1 MAPEMINAKKT
12 NALRLLDA
20 EQITY
25 TPYEYSTD
33 DGQIDAVSVAAKIG
47 APPDQVFKTLVTVS
61 PDREHFVF
69 IIPGNGELDLKKAAR
84 SVGKKSIE
92 MLKSKELLPLT
103 GYVHG
108 GCSPI
113 GMKKTLPCRID
124 ESAIL
129 FDWICVSGG
138 RIGLNLAI
146 NSDQLAGFIQAEFA
160 DLTK

>member
-1 MAPEMINAKKT
+1 MNAGKT

-20 EQITY
+20 EQIDY
-25 TPYEYSTD
+25 TPYEYAAD
-33 DGQIDAVSVAAKIG
+33 DGRIDAVSVAEKIG
-47 APPDQVFKTLVTVS
+47 APPDQVFKTLVTES

-69 IIPGNGELDLKKAAR
+69 IIPGNAELDLKKAAR
-84 SVGKKSIE
+84 AAGKKSID
-92 MLKSKELLPLT
+92 MLKAKELLPLT

-113 GMKKTLPCRID
+113 GMKKPLPCRID

-129 FDWICVSGG
+129 FDRIMVSGG

-146 NSDQLAGFIQAEFA
+146 APEQLAAFLHAEFA
-160 DLTK
+160 DLVKSAAG